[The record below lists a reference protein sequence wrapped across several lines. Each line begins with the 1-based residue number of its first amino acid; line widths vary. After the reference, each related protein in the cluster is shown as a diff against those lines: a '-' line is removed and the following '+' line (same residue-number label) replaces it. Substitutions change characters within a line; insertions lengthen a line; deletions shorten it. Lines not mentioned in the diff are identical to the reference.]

1 MASESCHPQLCFP
14 CAAALGPC
22 SLVGVSHSSGVVVAV
37 LWGISASDLH
47 NTHEREKS
55 KMAVRLGLLPHTRIV
70 LVICGRFISAERLNA
85 TGGGRIEGA
94 YRASLK
100 YSVVSSLLPGAPR
113 LRSSCWLNIFRFSV
127 FCAVGGRRNTGK
139 NQGPA
144 GRRRICHLRYGRAGE
159 VLVYSV
165 HTLSSSLFSTPALKK
180 IPMPTHEDL
189 FRGYQDTGN
198 PPNVHARQLGE
209 IMVYCKSARHERRR
223 QTTTTEYDRSFS
235 ILHQLR
241 TTAVVVELSRRDRR
255 R

>member
-1 MASESCHPQLCFP
+1 MWWSP
-14 CAAALGPC
+14 CCG
-22 SLVGVSHSSGVVVAV
+22 
-37 LWGISASDLH
+37 GISASDLH

-55 KMAVRLGLLPHTRIV
+55 KMAVRLGLFPHTRIV
-70 LVICGRFISAERLNA
+70 QVICGRFISAERLNA

-159 VLVYSV
+159 VLMYSV
-165 HTLSSSLFSTPALKK
+165 HTLSLSLFSTPALKK
-180 IPMPTHEDL
+180 LPMPTHEDL
-189 FRGYQDTGN
+189 FRGYQDKLGIHLMYMPANSVRSWCTAN
-198 PPNVHARQLGE
+198 PQDMKEGDSLQQQSMIGHFQS
-209 IMVYCKSARHERRR
+209 CTS
-223 QTTTTEYDRSFS
+223 
-235 ILHQLR
+235 
-241 TTAVVVELSRRDRR
+241 
-255 R
+255 